1 MKSNSRIR
9 FNPVTREIEIEGSE
23 SFVEAY
29 FDKLQALMSEPSNKL
44 PEKPKAARV
53 VPVKTVKMESK
64 AIGSAPSNKVK
75 QPIEGESEEKKMSNI
90 SAVVALIQASAGGLS
105 TAALKEKTGLSE
117 RQIWS
122 VVNRASKEGKIRKQ
136 KRGVY
141 VKA

>member
-29 FDKLQALMSEPSNKL
+29 FDKLQALMSEPSNEL

-53 VPVKTVKMESK
+53 IPEKTIKVESK
-64 AIGSAPSNKVK
+64 AARPSLSLK
-75 QPIEGESEEKKMSNI
+75 IEQHLKDKPAEKKMTNI
-90 SAVVALIQASAGGLS
+90 SAVVALIQASTEGLS
-105 TAALKEKTGLSE
+105 TAVLKEKTGLSE